1 MREVIIRIKDDL
13 DNPVVRHP
21 GLGQRHARATVKR
34 LFVNESAPVVRGVPA
49 IGFVPGR

>member
-21 GLGQRHARATVKR
+21 GLGQRRARAVKR
-34 LFVNESAPVVRGVPA
+34 SALRA
-49 IGFVPGR
+49 ETC